1 MQWQCNGGKW
11 PCIPRSSQREMPD
24 MRSANES
31 YLLPDQWASSVHPL
45 RTARDDAEDNE
56 RRTQQI
62 HGGKQKLTNPT
73 RKWFEWSEA
82 ENAALVK
89 YYPRGG
95 TKIAAKHMPQNQEI
109 ERTLNA
115 IGSRARRMKLRCKLR
130 QPREKQAAIIAAIYG
145 DGKPLHNKRA
155 VLATGLSKSQVC
167 YIAQQ
172 NGIVKK
178 K

>member
-1 MQWQCNGGKW
+1 M
-11 PCIPRSSQREMPD
+11 
-24 MRSANES
+24 
-31 YLLPDQWASSVHPL
+31 
-45 RTARDDAEDNE
+45 
-56 RRTQQI
+56 
-62 HGGKQKLTNPT
+62 TNQT

-82 ENAALVK
+82 ETAALVK
-89 YYPRGG
+89 YYPLGG
-95 TKIAAKHMPQNQEI
+95 TKIAAKHMPNNPEI

-115 IGSRARRMKLRCKLR
+115 IGSRARRMKLRCIRR
-130 QPREKQAAIIAAIYG
+130 QPRDKQVAIIAAIYS

-155 VLATGLSKSQVC
+155 VYATGLSKSQVC